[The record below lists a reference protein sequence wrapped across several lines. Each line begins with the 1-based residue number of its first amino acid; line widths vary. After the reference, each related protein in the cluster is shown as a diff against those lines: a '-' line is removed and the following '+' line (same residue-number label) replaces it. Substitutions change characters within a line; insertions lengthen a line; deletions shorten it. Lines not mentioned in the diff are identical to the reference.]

1 MSQKTLSL
9 TEIGVPKAIARL
21 ATPVV
26 LANLGQT
33 AVEWAILGMLGTLG
47 AESLA
52 AVGFSR
58 TVFWWAISWL
68 FAFGMGI
75 MALVARS
82 VGAGD
87 EERARRTIVQAF
99 LVGFVVTGAVA
110 VVGISGS
117 RFALP
122 LMGAEPKV
130 VRLGIPYL
138 NTLFI
143 SVPFMINFFFGIFA
157 LRALGDAQV
166 TLWLQ
171 GAVGLVQLVMSRLL
185 IFGWGPFPRLGL
197 VGGGMAI
204 VLSRVVGLI
213 GVGYVLFSGASRIRL
228 RREDLTLRPHWPTLR
243 SLAVVSMPNAI
254 EWLGADTQKVL
265 LLRIIA
271 ATGEGSFAVS
281 AVTVGRQVEELFM
294 TIGMGMASAAGTL
307 VGQNLGARKPERAQE
322 SARRACLI
330 TIAMFALASV
340 PFLLFPQVVVR
351 LFSNDPDVLA
361 LGSLYLVTLGITSP
375 GYAASMVYA
384 GSLRGA
390 GDTRSPM
397 SMDLILLWLVQLPL
411 AYALGLLTPLGIRGI
426 YISFGLFWAIY
437 GIWLK
442 QRFDAGRWK
451 HISV

>member
-1 MSQKTLSL
+1 M

-99 LVGFVVTGAVA
+99 LMGFVVTGAVA

-228 RREDLTLRPHWPTLR
+228 RRADLTLRPHWPTLR

-330 TIAMFALASV
+330 TIAMFA
-340 PFLLFPQVVVR
+340 
-351 LFSNDPDVLA
+351 
-361 LGSLYLVTLGITSP
+361 
-375 GYAASMVYA
+375 
-384 GSLRGA
+384 
-390 GDTRSPM
+390 
-397 SMDLILLWLVQLPL
+397 
-411 AYALGLLTPLGIRGI
+411 
-426 YISFGLFWAIY
+426 
-437 GIWLK
+437 
-442 QRFDAGRWK
+442 
-451 HISV
+451 